1 MLRSFFALNRRA
13 SQWVAR
19 RLPHAQ
25 DDLFARYE
33 EAVVAAM
40 NERPGQV
47 VIDVGGGKTC
57 PFTARRRP
65 ALGTRVFGVDVD
77 RGEIARNREVDAA
90 TIGDAS
96 RGLPF
101 ADRSVDVIASRMVIE
116 HLPDLEPFVADAVR
130 VLRPGGRFIHLF
142 PSRYAPFAVLNR
154 IVPQTLAKRIL
165 YFFQRGS
172 PFFPEGNC
180 GFRAFYRDC
189 HDSAFRAILARHGF
203 ELVEVRPG
211 YYQSFY
217 FDFFLPLYLLSAA
230 YELLVRGLGLRDL
243 AAYLLVVAR
252 KP

>member
-40 NERPGQV
+40 NERSGQV

-57 PFTARRRP
+57 PFSARRRQ

-77 RGEIARNREVDAA
+77 RSEIARNREVDAA
-90 TIGDAS
+90 AISDAS
-96 RGLPF
+96 RGLPL
-101 ADRSVDVIASRMVIE
+101 ADASVDVIASRMVIE
-116 HLPDLEPFVADAVR
+116 HLPDLEPFVADAAR
-130 VLRPGGRFIHLF
+130 VLRSGGRFIHLF
-142 PSRYAPFAVLNR
+142 PSRYAPFALLNR
-154 IVPQTLAKRIL
+154 IVPPMLAKRIL

-189 HDSAFRAILARHGF
+189 HDSAFRATLARHGF
-203 ELVEVRPG
+203 EVVEVRLS
-211 YYQSFY
+211 YYAAYY
-217 FDFFLPLYLLSAA
+217 FDFFLPLYLLCVG
-230 YELLVRGLGLRDL
+230 YELAVRALRLRDL
-243 AAYLLVVAR
+243 AAYLLVVATKR
-252 KP
+252 